1 MWIISSTAQP
11 RNRHCYKPLGAV
23 GHHQHNKSQRSPT
36 PAGDRDLAVG
46 CINNMLWF
54 SRWNQ
59 TIRQGFA
66 WKTCSLVPAALGRQR
81 VCCGWEGA
89 SKDGRIP
96 ACLCHW
102 ASPTLGQLRS
112 APTLLGYGTG
122 AWELCPGDFCY
133 VPHRLKVLVQLQVRQ
148 PLEASPVLHLPYP
161 QHSCQYQEQQLFFFF
176 FQKRER
182 LTKTFH
188 ALNVT
193 VSYLM
198 HVNSPLF
205 PYLIF

>member
-1 MWIISSTAQP
+1 MS
-11 RNRHCYKPLGAV
+11 
-23 GHHQHNKSQRSPT
+23 
-36 PAGDRDLAVG
+36 
-46 CINNMLWF
+46 
-54 SRWNQ
+54 
-59 TIRQGFA
+59 
-66 WKTCSLVPAALGRQR
+66 AALGWQR

-102 ASPTLGQLRS
+102 ASPTLGRLRS

-122 AWELCPGDFCY
+122 AWGLCPGDFCY

-148 PLEASPVLHLPYP
+148 PLETSPVLHLLYP
-161 QHSCQYQEQQLFFFF
+161 QQSCQYQEQQLFFLFF
-176 FQKRER
+176 FRKRER
-182 LTKTFH
+182 LTMTFH